1 VTNEPALEATP
12 EEQQPEP
19 MSAEERTRLRRQMSE
34 QAVKLAVS
42 GRWEEAATMN
52 RDMINLLGEQA
63 ETYNRL
69 GKALSELGQATEARA
84 AYTRSL
90 ELESTN
96 TIAKR
101 NLDKLATMQDASGV
115 APSQIDTR
123 MFVEETGKSAAGV
136 LQAVDADTL
145 AEMDAGDVVEM
156 QVAGNAVNVHSLGG
170 KYLGMV
176 EPRIGLRLSK
186 LIQGG
191 NRYSAALITTSGD
204 VRVMIRET
212 FQDPSQIGRV
222 SFPKTTKTDVRAYT
236 RRGLLRTEEDFEL
249 SEDDDEVVEEESDG
263 WSEEDSDEAG
273 PTSVNI
279 EPEDE
284 SYD

>member
-1 VTNEPALEATP
+1 MTNEPALEATP
-12 EEQQPEP
+12 AETQPEP
-19 MSAEERTRLRRQMSE
+19 MSNEERTRLRRQMAE

-69 GKALSELGQATEARA
+69 GKALSELGQVTEARA
-84 AYTRSL
+84 AYSRSL
-90 ELESTN
+90 ELDGTN
-96 TIAKR
+96 TIARR
-101 NLDKLATMQDASGV
+101 NLDKLATMQDASGI

-123 MFVEETGKSAAGV
+123 MFVEDTGKSAAAV

-156 QVAGNAVNVHSLGG
+156 QVAGNAVNVVTLGG

-186 LIQGG
+186 LIAGG
-191 NRYSAALITTSGD
+191 NRYSAALITISDD

-212 FQDPSQIGRV
+212 FQDPSQLGRV
-222 SFPKTTKTDVRAYT
+222 SFPRTTKTDVRAYT
-236 RRGLLRTEEDFEL
+236 RRGLLRGEEDL
-249 SEDDDEVVEEESDG
+249 DMGDDDDEVVEEETDG
-263 WSEEDSDEAG
+263 WSEEDADDTSDSG
-273 PTSVNI
+273 VNI